1 MSAEAEDDAFISVFI
16 SAERSDVSENPAE
29 VAALIQRTQT
39 PDSHQPID
47 GRTRDTILSDYNLQ
61 G

>member
-29 VAALIQRTQT
+29 RTV
-39 PDSHQPID
+39 SGLFEASLH
-47 GRTRDTILSDYNLQ
+47 
-61 G
+61 